1 MMNEIFD
8 DIADYST
15 DSTCISNKGE
25 DDKFDVIEALSRVA
39 AKWKAVET
47 ALSKLNELEAHAQR
61 GDVQYCLAD
70 TV

>member
-47 ALSKLNELEAHAQR
+47 ALRIRRQIE
-61 GDVQYCLAD
+61 
-70 TV
+70 